1 MRNRRLEIILVI
13 SLACTMF
20 MNLLL
25 CGAILTSGVIDLPG
39 VPRVMALESS
49 PTPSNSLGLTLPDIE
64 EQLVTGVY
72 DRVEPGVVH
81 INTRVFRETF
91 FYGVTPQEGSGSG
104 FVYDT
109 AGHVITNYHVVE
121 GATRIM
127 VTFSD
132 ETASPAK
139 LIGADPSTDLA
150 VLLLDV
156 PPGIP
161 PVQLGESGCLRV
173 GQRAIAIGNP
183 FGRFHRTLTVG
194 VISAL
199 GRTIETDDGNV
210 LRNMIQTDA
219 AINRGNSGG
228 PLLDSLGRVIGVN
241 SAIYTPSGGSVGVGL
256 AIPVDTLHRVVPALI
271 EDGYYPYPWLG
282 ASGYSITPELAEL
295 LGLPVD
301 SGLLV
306 ARVHRDSPA
315 AQAGIRGADRETFI
329 SRRRILVGGDIII
342 AIDDVPIVSADDVDA
357 FLAEEARPGQ
367 TVTVEFL
374 HARETRQVTIQLVEE
389 PSRYR

>member
-1 MRNRRLEIILVI
+1 MRSRRLEIILII

-25 CGAILTSGVIDLPG
+25 CGAILTSGVVDLPG
-39 VPRVMALESS
+39 VPHVMALESS
-49 PTPSNSLGLTLPDIE
+49 PTPSNSLGLTLPDVE
-64 EQLVTGVY
+64 EQLVTSVY

-81 INTRVFRETF
+81 INTRILRESF

-121 GATRIM
+121 GATRVM

-132 ETASPAK
+132 GTASPAK

-156 PPGIP
+156 PAGIP
-161 PVQLGESGCLRV
+161 PVQLGDSGCLRV

-199 GRTIETDDGNV
+199 GRTIEMDDGNV

-282 ASGYSITPELAEL
+282 ASGYSITPEFADL
-295 LGLPVD
+295 LNLPVD

-315 AQAGIRGADRETFI
+315 AQAGIRGANREMLI

-367 TVTVEFL
+367 TVTIEFL
-374 HARETRQVTIQLVEE
+374 HARETKQVTIQLVEE
-389 PSRYR
+389 PSRNR

>member
-1 MRNRRLEIILVI
+1 MRNRRLEIILI
-13 SLACTMF
+13 LSLACTMF

-25 CGAILTSGVIDLPG
+25 CGVILTSGAVELPE
-39 VPRVMALESS
+39 VPDALALEST
-49 PTPSNSLGLTLPDIE
+49 PTPSHPFGLTVLDIE
-64 EQLVTGVY
+64 EHLVTGVY
-72 DRVEPGVVH
+72 ARVEPAVVH
-81 INTRVFRETF
+81 ISTRVFRESF
-91 FYGVTPQEGSGSG
+91 FYGITPNEGSGSG

-109 AGHVITNYHVVE
+109 EGHVITNYHVVE

-132 ETASPAK
+132 GTARPAK

-150 VLLLDV
+150 VLQVDV
-156 PPGIP
+156 PADIQ
-161 PVQLGESGCLRV
+161 PVQLGDSGCLRV

-199 GRTIETDDGNV
+199 GRTIETDDGSV

-256 AIPVDTLHRVVPALI
+256 AIPVDTLHRVIPVLL
-271 EDGYYPYPWLG
+271 ENGYYPYPWLG
-282 ASGYSITPELAEL
+282 AFGYSITPEFADWLN
-295 LGLPVD
+295 LPVD

-306 ARVHRDSPA
+306 ARVYKNSPA
-315 AQAGIRGADRETFI
+315 AQADIHGANREISI
-329 SRRRILVGGDIII
+329 SRRRILAGGDIII
-342 AIDDVPIVSADDVDA
+342 AIDGLPIVSAGDIDT

-367 TVTVEFL
+367 SVTVEFL
-374 HARETRQVTIQLVEE
+374 RAGETRQVTMQLAEE

>member
-1 MRNRRLEIILVI
+1 MRNRRLEIILI
-13 SLACTMF
+13 LSLACTMF

-25 CGAILTSGVIDLPG
+25 CGAILTSGVVDLPG
-39 VPRVMALESS
+39 VPRVMALEST
-49 PTPSNSLGLTLPDIE
+49 PTPSNSLGLTLPDVE

-72 DRVEPGVVH
+72 ARVEPAVVH
-81 INTRVFRETF
+81 INTRVFRESF
-91 FYGVTPQEGSGSG
+91 FYGVTPHEGSGSG

-109 AGHVITNYHVVE
+109 GDHVITNYHVVE

-132 ETASPAK
+132 GTARLAT
-139 LIGADPSTDLA
+139 LTGADPSTDLA
-150 VLLLDV
+150 ILQVDV
-156 PPGIP
+156 PAGIQ
-161 PVQLGESGCLRV
+161 PVQLGESGYLRV

-199 GRTIETDDGNV
+199 GRTIETDEGNV

-228 PLLDSLGRVIGVN
+228 PLLDSQGRVIGVN

-256 AIPVDTLHRVVPALI
+256 AIPVDTLHRVVPVLL

-282 ASGYSITPELAEL
+282 AFGYSITPEFADWLN
-295 LGLPVD
+295 LPVD

-306 ARVHRDSPA
+306 ARVYKNSPA
-315 AQAGIRGADRETFI
+315 AQADIHGANREISI
-329 SRRRILVGGDIII
+329 SRRRILAGGDIII
-342 AIDDVPIVSADDVDA
+342 AIDGLPIVSADDIDI

-374 HARETRQVTIQLVEE
+374 HARETRQVTTQLVEE